1 MTIHSNPSAEQACF
15 HPKPD
20 GRTDPAGEA
29 GWYLQRERENRGIP
43 LDKAGQDTGI
53 HPYHLQALERGDL
66 SALPERGEAL
76 RMVGVYARYLGFDP
90 QPLVAHYGKLVEDRK
105 ADEKAFSSARVVA
118 FPLIERLKSATSGA
132 GGVAAS
138 VLAVMVLFGGG
149 VWMFASG
156 DREGGADG
164 AVVVAAAPAEG
175 GAVADAPEAGG
186 EKGEKGVR
194 TVASISRLSEE
205 ALEDDSPAS
214 GAGSMA
220 ELIARTVPGIAA
232 PEERRQV
239 AAAARK
245 GDAAAAAATEAKA
258 ERKLAVP
265 GGAAAKGFVLRATG
279 DIWVRIEDAGG
290 NTLFSGLMKR
300 GDTYTVPKKKGLTII
315 ARDGSLL
322 EWLMDGR
329 VMGRLAAPGEVL
341 VGAPLTPE
349 ALKKAKG

>member
-1 MTIHSNPSAEQACF
+1 MTIHSNPSAEQAYF

-66 SALPERGEAL
+66 SALPERAEAL

-90 QPLVAHYGKLVEDRK
+90 QPLVAHYGKLMTSEK
-105 ADEKAFSSARVVA
+105 PQEKAFSSAKVVA

-138 VLAVMVLFGGG
+138 ILAVVLLFGGG
-149 VWMFASG
+149 LWLFMP
-156 DREGGADG
+156 GAAQKEEG
-164 AVVVAAAPAEG
+164 AVVVTAENAAKQGAAPA
-175 GAVADAPEAGG
+175 APESGG
-186 EKGEKGVR
+186 KGVR
-194 TVASISRLSEE
+194 TVASISQLSEE
-205 ALEDDSPAS
+205 ALKDDEAQGGP
-214 GAGSMA
+214 GSMA

-232 PEERRQV
+232 PQEQQKIAEASQGDET
-239 AAAARK
+239 AAPAP
-245 GDAAAAAATEAKA
+245 AKA
-258 ERKLAVP
+258 EKALAP
-265 GGAAAKGFVLRATG
+265 PSGAAAKGFVLRATG
-279 DIWVRIEDAGG
+279 DIWVRIEDASG
-290 NTLFSGLMKR
+290 NTLFSGLMKK

-322 EWLMDGR
+322 EWLMDGK
-329 VMGRLAAPGEVL
+329 VMGRLTAPGEVL

-349 ALKKAKG
+349 ALSRGKG